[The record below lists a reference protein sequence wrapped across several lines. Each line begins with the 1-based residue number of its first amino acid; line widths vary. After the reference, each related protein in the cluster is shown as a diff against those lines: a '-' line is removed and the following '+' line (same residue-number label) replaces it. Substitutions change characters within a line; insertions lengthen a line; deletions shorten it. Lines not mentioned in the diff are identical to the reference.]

1 MNGFLDPGSIL
12 IKVSTS
18 SAVSQVTIRR
28 IAAFR
33 AELLS
38 RTETFKILHQTV
50 RKAGRCEND
59 NSCIL
64 LCPHPPKCL
73 ISECF
78 ILALPPILVR
88 LESLGCQRDAP
99 EVTWLRLSG
108 CLRVAFSAPSGLL
121 RTASAGRHGTG
132 RERRSV
138 CACVQVQPQQ
148 SCDTACLVY
157 LLQAA
162 AVSQTDQGHAQ
173 LFTDSVQLC
182 LGLLRQSAGGL
193 IQDWE
198 N

>member
-1 MNGFLDPGSIL
+1 MNSFLDLPHLPL
-12 IKVSTS
+12 IPDQYWSEFPPAK
-18 SAVSQVTIRR
+18 QK
-28 IAAFR
+28 
-33 AELLS
+33 LS
-38 RTETFKILHQTV
+38 RYYTKWWRRLFGVRMTIAVYCWVPIHQ
-50 RKAGRCEND
+50 RA
-59 NSCIL
+59 
-64 LCPHPPKCL
+64 PKCL
-73 ISECF
+73 ILECF
-78 ILALPPILVR
+78 ILALPPILV
-88 LESLGCQRDAP
+88 LLASLGCQRDAP

-138 CACVQVQPQQ
+138 CACVQVEPQQ
-148 SCDTACLVY
+148 SCDNACLVY

-173 LFTDSVQLC
+173 LFTDSVQLG